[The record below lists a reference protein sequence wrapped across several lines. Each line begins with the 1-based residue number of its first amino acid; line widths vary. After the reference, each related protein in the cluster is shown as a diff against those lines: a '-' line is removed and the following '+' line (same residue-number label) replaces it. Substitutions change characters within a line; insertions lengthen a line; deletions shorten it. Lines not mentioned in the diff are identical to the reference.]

1 MVAVSRLIRPVEHGL
16 VSFDE
21 FRESVSDAFV
31 PLEMTSADH
40 ADFRGV
46 VRGATVGAIRITE
59 VTAAPHVIRRTPR
72 TIRAASPDY
81 FKLGLQI
88 RGYCVL
94 SQDGREAAL
103 TPGDFAIYDTTRPYQ
118 LSFDDRFRMLVVMFP
133 RHLLRVPPAGIA
145 QLTAR
150 RVSGRQGLGAVVTP
164 LLRGLGGQIVD
175 ASPTVAV
182 HLGDAVLDVVA
193 AAFAEQLHLADGPLP
208 QSRADALRASVTTF
222 IDERL
227 ADREL
232 DVHSIAAAHH
242 ISVRHLQ
249 KMFEAD
255 GDTVSGWI
263 RRRRLEQCR
272 RDLTDPRYRDVPVS
286 ALGARWGFA
295 DAAHFSRLFKNAHG
309 STPGRYRADAIP
321 VTESPRPT
329 R

>member
-1 MVAVSRLIRPVEHGL
+1 MAVSSLIRPGEQRL

-40 ADFRGV
+40 DDFRGV
-46 VRGATVGAIRITE
+46 VRGATVGAIRISE

-72 TIRAASPDY
+72 TIRAANPDY
-81 FKLGLQI
+81 FKLGLQV
-88 RGYCVL
+88 RGNSVL
-94 SQDGREAAL
+94 SQDGRETAL

-133 RHLLRVPPAGIA
+133 RHLLRVPPDGIA

-150 RVSGRQGLGAVVTP
+150 RVPGRQGLGAVVTP
-164 LLRGLGGQIVD
+164 LLRGLGEQIAD

-182 HLGDAVLDVVA
+182 HLGDAVLDLVA
-193 AAFAEQLHLADGPLP
+193 AAFAEQLHLAGGVLL
-208 QSRADALRASVTTF
+208 QSRGDALRARVTAF
-222 IDERL
+222 LDERL

-232 DVHSIAAAHH
+232 DLHSIAAAHH

-272 RDLTDPRYRDVPVS
+272 RDLADPRYRDLPVS
-286 ALGARWGFA
+286 AIGARWGFA

-309 STPGRYRADAIP
+309 STPGRYRADATP
-321 VTESPRPT
+321 VTESTRPT

>member
-1 MVAVSRLIRPVEHGL
+1 MAVSSLIGPGEQRL

-40 ADFRGV
+40 DDFRGV
-46 VRGATVGAIRITE
+46 VRGATVGAVRISE

-72 TIRAASPDY
+72 TIRAANPDY
-81 FKLGLQI
+81 FKLGLQV
-88 RGYCVL
+88 GGCCCL

-133 RHLLRVPPAGIA
+133 RHLLRVPPDGIA

-164 LLRGLGGQIVD
+164 LVRGLGEQIAD
-175 ASPTVAV
+175 ASPTVAL
-182 HLGDAVLDVVA
+182 HLGDAVLDLVA
-193 AAFAEQLHLADGPLP
+193 AAFAEQLHLADGLIPR
-208 QSRADALRASVTTF
+208 SRGDELQARVTAF

-227 ADREL
+227 PDREL
-232 DVHSIAAAHH
+232 DVRSIAAAHH

-249 KMFEAD
+249 KMFEAE
-255 GDTVSGWI
+255 GDTASGWI

-272 RDLTDPRYRDVPVS
+272 RDLADPRYRELTVS
-286 ALGARWGFA
+286 AIGARWGFT
-295 DAAHFSRLFKNAHG
+295 DAAHFSRLFKATHG
-309 STPGRYRADAIP
+309 STPRAYRAEATP
-321 VTESPRPT
+321 LTETANRI